1 MDVDGEL
8 VLDAADAAG
17 VIVKINGTSQLSVID
32 GVIKPTTNNDVDL
45 GTSSV
50 QYKDAF
56 FDGTVTTDVLT
67 VDETA
72 TVATSLTVGGG
83 ATILTDAQIADDGN
97 FTVDINGDITLDA
110 NGGEITLSDNN
121 SATGKVIVDMDNT
134 NIKHQYDGS
143 NYVTTTLASTGS
155 VTKETVGA
163 GTTDSDYTLDVDGE
177 LVLDAADAAGVI
189 MKFNGTSQVSVIDG
203 VIKPTSNND
212 IDLGTSDN
220 QFKNVYI
227 AGNIDLE
234 GNIDVNGTTN
244 LDNTD
249 IAGTFRMDG
258 TTFDLDASGAV
269 TIESSGAAISIGADD
284 IDQAINIGTQGERTL
299 SIGNGAFAQTIGIG
313 NATGATAVTI
323 AAGTG
328 DLALTSTDNITLVAT
343 DIVSMHDGTAT
354 FSLAGTGATAL
365 AAATTVDLDATGA
378 MTMNSSAGT
387 ISIGDDDID
396 QAINIG
402 TQGERTLSIG
412 NGAFAQTIGIGNAT
426 GATAVTI
433 AAGTGDLAL
442 TSTDNITLVA
452 TDIVSMH
459 DGTATFSL
467 AGTGA
472 TALAAATTVD
482 LDATGAMTM
491 NSSAGTIS
499 IADDNVDQNVN
510 LATGGTR
517 TLAIGIND
525 GTDVTTITSRGN
537 QTHTGTITVGVD
549 GTGHD
554 VKFFGATAGAYI
566 EWDETDNE
574 LRTAGA
580 AVVDIVKDKLLIG
593 GTAVT
598 TTAAELNLLDNVSGL
613 VQADLTKLAAV
624 DATAAEI
631 NILDASAA
639 TAVASDVA
647 SSSGA
652 LTSNNY
658 SISHTLTLAGTLAD
672 DAVHADVT
680 ITSNK
685 VLATS
690 VIIANASIGA
700 EVDIHTVVAGSFK
713 VSIKNVS
720 GSTLADD
727 STIIINYR
735 VI

>member
-1 MDVDGEL
+1 MDMS
-8 VLDAADAAG
+8 AAG
-17 VIVKINGTSQLSVID
+17 AASFNGVVSAAGLITASAGVNITHADGLILNNSETITNATNGEVLVTSPLTVLSGDLTVTGNDIKSSSATAITLSGANVTVAGTVAATGRVTANAGVVID
-32 GVIKPTTNNDVDL
+32 NIIIDGTEIAL
-45 GTSSV
+45 GTG
-50 QYKDAF
+50 D
-56 FDGTVTTDVLT
+56 LT
-67 VDETA
+67 VD
-72 TVATSLTVGGG
+72 VA
-83 ATILTDAQIADDGN
+83 
-97 FTVDINGDITLDA
+97 GDIVLDA

-134 NIKHQYDGS
+134 NIKHQYDAS
-143 NYVTTTLASTGS
+143 NYLTTTLASTGS
-155 VTKETVGA
+155 VTKETVGS
-163 GTTDSDYTLDVDGE
+163 GTTDSDYTLNVDGE

-189 MKFNGTSQVSVIDG
+189 MKINGTSQLSVIDG
-203 VIKPTSNND
+203 VIKPRGNNN
-212 IDLGTSDN
+212 IDLGASGN

-343 DIVSMHDGTAT
+343 DIVSMSDGTAT
-354 FSLAGTGATAL
+354 FSLAG
-365 AAATTVDLDATGA
+365 
-378 MTMNSSAGT
+378 S
-387 ISIGDDDID
+387 
-396 QAINIG
+396 
-402 TQGERTLSIG
+402 
-412 NGAFAQTIGIGNAT
+412 
-426 GATAVTI
+426 
-433 AAGTGDLAL
+433 
-442 TSTDNITLVA
+442 
-452 TDIVSMH
+452 
-459 DGTATFSL
+459 
-467 AGTGA
+467 GA

-525 GTDVTTITSRGN
+525 GTDVTTITSKGN
-537 QTHTGTITVGVD
+537 QTHTGTITVGVN

-554 VKFFGATAGAYI
+554 VKFFGDAAGAYI

-672 DAVHADVT
+672 DAVHADVS

>member
-1 MDVDGEL
+1 
-8 VLDAADAAG
+8 
-17 VIVKINGTSQLSVID
+17 
-32 GVIKPTTNNDVDL
+32 
-45 GTSSV
+45 
-50 QYKDAF
+50 
-56 FDGTVTTDVLT
+56 
-67 VDETA
+67 
-72 TVATSLTVGGG
+72 
-83 ATILTDAQIADDGN
+83 
-97 FTVDINGDITLDA
+97 
-110 NGGEITLSDNN
+110 
-121 SATGKVIVDMDNT
+121 MDNT

-212 IDLGTSDN
+212 IDLGTSDD

-269 TIESSGAAISIGADD
+269 TIESSGAA
-284 IDQAINIGTQGERTL
+284 
-299 SIGNGAFAQTIGIG
+299 
-313 NATGATAVTI
+313 
-323 AAGTG
+323 
-328 DLALTSTDNITLVAT
+328 
-343 DIVSMHDGTAT
+343 
-354 FSLAGTGATAL
+354 
-365 AAATTVDLDATGA
+365 
-378 MTMNSSAGT
+378 

-452 TDIVSMH
+452 TDIVSMS

-467 AGTGA
+467 AGSGA

-525 GTDVTTITSRGN
+525 GTDVTTITSKGN

-690 VIIANASIGA
+690 VIIANSSIGA

>member
-1 MDVDGEL
+1 MT
-8 VLDAADAAG
+8 AAG
-17 VIVKINGTSQLSVID
+17 TVAATGAVTANAGVNVDNINID
-32 GVIKPTTNNDVDL
+32 GTEIDL
-45 GTSSV
+45 SSG
-50 QYKDAF
+50 D
-56 FDGTVTTDVLT
+56 LT
-67 VDETA
+67 VDVE
-72 TVATSLTVGGG
+72 
-83 ATILTDAQIADDGN
+83 
-97 FTVDINGDITLDA
+97 GDIVLDA

-134 NIKHQYDGS
+134 NIKHQFDGS

-163 GTTDSDYTLDVDGE
+163 GTTDSDYILDVDGE
-177 LVLDAADAAGVI
+177 LVLDAADAAGVN

-212 IDLGTSDN
+212 IDLGTSGN

-234 GNIDVNGTTN
+234 GNIDVNGTTD

-343 DIVSMHDGTAT
+343 DIVSMSDGTAT
-354 FSLAGTGATAL
+354 FSLAG
-365 AAATTVDLDATGA
+365 
-378 MTMNSSAGT
+378 S
-387 ISIGDDDID
+387 
-396 QAINIG
+396 
-402 TQGERTLSIG
+402 
-412 NGAFAQTIGIGNAT
+412 
-426 GATAVTI
+426 
-433 AAGTGDLAL
+433 
-442 TSTDNITLVA
+442 
-452 TDIVSMH
+452 
-459 DGTATFSL
+459 
-467 AGTGA
+467 GA

-499 IADDNVDQNVN
+499 IANDNVDQNVN

-554 VKFFGATAGAYI
+554 VKFFGATSSAYML
-566 EWDETDNE
+566 WDEDVDD
-574 LRTAGA
+574 LKLVGA
-580 AVVDIVKDKLLIG
+580 AGMTIASDLDVD
-593 GTAVT
+593 GTT
-598 TTAAELNLLDNVSGL
+598 NLDNTDIDG
-613 VQADLTKLAAV
+613 TFAV
-624 DATAAEI
+624 DGATI
-631 NILDASAA
+631 SLDASTSFNIDNTNTSNGVTINTATSGGPISIGHSTSETTVNDNLNVTGALLYNSKIVSTKSNGTTLAA
-639 TAVASDVA
+639 SESGSVILQSTNSATITLPATVAGLRYTFVWAGTAGQTFNISPNSSDKIMGSILDVA
-647 SSSGA
+647 DGNIVTAASSGA
-652 LTSNNY
+652 
-658 SISHTLTLAGTLAD
+658 GTD
-672 DAVHADVT
+672 DKD
-680 ITSNK
+680 
-685 VLATS
+685 LQL
-690 VIIANASIGA
+690 
-700 EVDIHTVVAGSFK
+700 D
-713 VSIKNVS
+713 S
-720 GSTLADD
+720 GSQVGDRVTLVADGNNGWYIEEALG
-727 STIIINYR
+727 SWAFES
-735 VI
+735 